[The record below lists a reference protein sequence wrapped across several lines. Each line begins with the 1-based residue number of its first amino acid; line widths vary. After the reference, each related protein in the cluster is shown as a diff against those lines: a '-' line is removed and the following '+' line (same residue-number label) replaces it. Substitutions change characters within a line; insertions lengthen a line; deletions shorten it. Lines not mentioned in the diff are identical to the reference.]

1 MNASLQRLIRDASPE
16 TRYQIEVLLRQEA
29 DDEAWTE
36 QLGPVYRQGDV
47 ARLLGKTRQAVS
59 ADSGLLRLA
68 MRNGDIGYPVFQFD
82 GRSQLSGIRE
92 IVRAFEPV
100 VTSPWTTASW
110 LTSPA
115 PELDDRTPLA
125 ALRAGDREP
134 ALALARQV
142 AAALRH

>member
-1 MNASLQRLIRDASPE
+1 MEVMMNASLQRLIRDASPE

-47 ARLLGKTRQAVS
+47 ARA
-59 ADSGLLRLA
+59 SGQKPGRPYRPTA
-68 MRNGDIGYPVFQFD
+68 ACCAWQCAIGDIGYPVFQFD
-82 GRSQLSGIRE
+82 GRNQLSGIRE

-115 PELDDRTPLA
+115 PELDDSHAVGRLA
-125 ALRAGDREP
+125 CR
-134 ALALARQV
+134 
-142 AAALRH
+142 

>member
-1 MNASLQRLIRDASPE
+1 MSASLQRLIRDASPE

-36 QLGPVYRQGDV
+36 QLGPAYRQGDV
-47 ARLLGKTRQAVS
+47 ARLLDKSRQAVS

-68 MRNGDIGYPVFQFD
+68 MRSGEIGYPVLQFD
-82 GRSQLSGIRE
+82 GRSQLPGVRE

-100 VTSPWTTASW
+100 VTSAWTTASW

-134 ALALARQV
+134 ALALAHQV
-142 AAALRH
+142 TAALRH